1 MLFDNLAKGHPPREC
16 LLSCFQTS
24 KLCGVASL
32 VQFLRFSPAAT
43 CVLYNGQMCIQPNMA
58 EPTSVIFSPWKIKN
72 CPWKV
77 PRKPGWIFETNL
89 GTLKE
94 FMDLLEQHS
103 CTCATVQNTFPQF
116 DSMKLMQL
124 SITNSE
130 KCTGNHPVNLYK
142 TLMVLISFHFGEA
155 VCDKFINFEV
165 TSVRDNI
172 VKGFIQ
178 VSFGSRLCLQVV
190 LAIRLISF

>member
-1 MLFDNLAKGHPPREC
+1 MTVWVKNTNYISEC
-16 LLSCFQTS
+16 YLTILPKVTPFVSVCCLVFKPQDYVGWPASCSF
-24 KLCGVASL
+24 CRVC
-32 VQFLRFSPAAT
+32 RFSPAAT

-130 KCTGNHPVNLYK
+130 KCTGNHPVNL
-142 TLMVLISFHFGEA
+142 
-155 VCDKFINFEV
+155 
-165 TSVRDNI
+165 
-172 VKGFIQ
+172 
-178 VSFGSRLCLQVV
+178 
-190 LAIRLISF
+190 